1 MASKKLKAPANIP
14 TEKIHSFEGHP
25 YKVLD
30 NEEMVLL
37 IESIKEQ
44 GILSPIIVRPIEEAE
59 KEYEVISGHRR
70 LHAAVKAGMKTVPAL
85 IYAISRDEA
94 AIMLVDSNLHR
105 EHILPSEKAFA
116 YNLKYEALKSQGKR
130 NDLTS
135 GQPVPKSDDNR
146 TMSVIGENVGE
157 SYKTVQRYIRLTN
170 LIPEL
175 LELVD
180 EGKIALTPAVELS
193 YLAEDQQYV
202 LLDTIEEEERTPSFS
217 QAVRFKK
224 LSQSNELDTEQI
236 ETIMQEDKA
245 NQRETIKFPLER
257 IQQFSP
263 RADKKE
269 LEDFVLKAC
278 EYYRKYL
285 IKQRDR
291 DAR

>member
-1 MASKKLKAPANIP
+1 MASKKLKAPVNIP

-30 NEEMVLL
+30 NEEMTLL
-37 IESIKEQ
+37 IESIMEQ

-116 YNLKYEALKSQGKR
+116 YKLKYEALKSQGKR

-193 YLAEDQQYV
+193 YLTDEQQYA
-202 LLDTIEEEERTPSFS
+202 LLGTIEEEERTPSFS

-224 LSQSNELDTEQI
+224 LSQSNELDAEQI

-257 IQQFSP
+257 LQQFSP

-269 LEDFVLKAC
+269 LEEFVLKAC